1 MSLKQRR
8 VSENGMTSDVTA
20 KEDLL
25 THLTDALETIDEGIA
40 VYDANETLVFCN
52 QLYREYLGPVAHLAV
67 PGIQWRTFMRAYLDA
82 GLEAANYN
90 PEEEFDEQ
98 ADRLRA
104 GNVSRKSQISTDGR
118 QFEVSYSPMRNGGF
132 VLRRKD
138 ITDRVE
144 AEAAAADHAA
154 LLTCILETNP
164 IPVVMA
170 RLGDGRIVW
179 RSPAAI
185 ELVGENEFSTQ
196 NYFDPKDRE
205 EYVAQL
211 RRDGLVED
219 FRMVGQPIQGGVG
232 TFALSGRLTEFGG
245 EKCVVSSITDLSE
258 TQQREALM
266 RKVIEACP
274 APVLMNRAES
284 GEILYRSP
292 ELIALFG
299 DSLNAETFYADPAD
313 RQRFLETLRRDGQV
327 TEYRARLKNASGQT
341 FWAAISGRLAEWE
354 GDDVLVTFTRDLTPQ
369 LKIETEL
376 DRQREFSFQSE
387 KMSALG
393 SLLAGV
399 AHELNN
405 PLSVVVGHAMMLEE
419 ETVDAQTRRQI
430 RKISAAA
437 ERCARIVKTFLAMA
451 RQQPAQVSLVDLN
464 EVVRVASE
472 VAEYGDGAHAVSI
485 SSELSDSLPV
495 VKGDADQLTQLV
507 LNLIINAEDAIAA
520 SGQGGRIMLLTSAD
534 DDAVRLQVV
543 DDGPG
548 VPADMRKRV
557 FEPFY
562 TTKDV
567 GEGTGLGL
575 SMCHQIVTS
584 HGGTIRMTQSEK
596 GGACVVIDLPASSS
610 TTAAQPEKD
619 HATKT
624 DDTPL
629 RVLIVD
635 DEEDVAELNAEL
647 LTRVGYDTAHVSSG
661 REALSLMEEDP
672 FDIVLCDLNMPDLD
686 GRAVFD
692 AISQHHPHLVSKVGF
707 ITGDTLGR
715 ASQTFLAEAGRPF
728 LEKPVSPSE
737 LRDFVCTLSNGT
749 SS

>member
-1 MSLKQRR
+1 
-8 VSENGMTSDVTA
+8 MTTTVT
-20 KEDLL
+20 EQEELL
-25 THLTDALETIDEGIA
+25 TLLSDALETIDEGIA

-52 QLYREYLGPVAHLAV
+52 RLYKEYLGPVAHLAV

-82 GLEAANYN
+82 GLEAANYDPN
-90 PEEEFDEQ
+90 VDFDEQ
-98 ADRLRA
+98 ADQLRA
-104 GNVSRKSQISTDGR
+104 SEVPRKSQVSAEGR
-118 QFEVSYSPMRNGGF
+118 QFEVSFSPMSAGGF

-138 ITDRVE
+138 VTDRVE
-144 AEAAAADHAA
+144 AEAAAEDHAA

-170 RLGDGRIVW
+170 RLEDGKIVW
-179 RSPAAI
+179 RSPAAA
-185 ELVGENEFSTQ
+185 ELVGENEYSTG

-219 FRMVGQPIQGGVG
+219 FRMVGQPNDGRVG

-245 EKCVVSSITDLSE
+245 ETCVVSSITDLSE

-274 APVLMNRAES
+274 APVLMNRAGT

-299 DSLNAETFYADPAD
+299 DSLDAGTFYADPAD
-313 RQRFLETLRRDGQV
+313 RQSFLDTVRRDGEV
-327 TEYRARLKNASGQT
+327 TEYRARMKNAAGQP
-341 FWAAISGRLAEWE
+341 FWAAISGRLTEWE
-354 GDDVLVTFTRDLTPQ
+354 GHEVLVTFTRDLTPQ
-369 LKIETEL
+369 LKMETEL
-376 DRQREFSFQSE
+376 DRQRDLSFQSE

-419 ETVDAQTRRQI
+419 ETADAQSRRQI

-451 RQQPAQVSLVDLN
+451 RQEPAQMNPVDLN

-485 SSELSDSLPV
+485 KSDLLDGLPTIE
-495 VKGDADQLTQLV
+495 GDADQLTQLV

-520 SGQGGRIMLLTSAD
+520 SGQGARVTLKTSGVE
-534 DDAVRLQVV
+534 DAVRLEVV

-548 VPADMRKRV
+548 VPAEMRKRV
-557 FEPFY
+557 FEPFF

-575 SMCHQIVTS
+575 SMCHQIASS
-584 HGGTIRMTQSEK
+584 HRGTIQMTEAK
-596 GGACVVIDLPASSS
+596 GGGARVVIDLPASDPSP
-610 TTAAQPEKD
+610 AIKP
-619 HATKT
+619 KT
-624 DDTPL
+624 GPVEDTNQKAL

-635 DEEDVAELNAEL
+635 DETDVAELNSEV
-647 LTRVGYDTAHVSSG
+647 LTRAGYHTSHVVGG
-661 REALSLMEEDP
+661 RDALRRLDEEE
-672 FDIVLCDLNMPDLD
+672 FDIVLSDLNMPDLD
-686 GRAVFD
+686 GRSVFE
-692 AISQHHPHLVSKVGF
+692 AITERHPHLVSGVGF
-707 ITGDTLGR
+707 VTGDTLGR
-715 ASQTFLAEAGRPF
+715 TSQSFLAEAGRPY
-728 LEKPVSPSE
+728 LEKPVSPTE
-737 LRDFVCTLSNGT
+737 LRDFVGKLHNGT
-749 SS
+749 LT